1 MNNKQSIMKTE
12 YALSSNETVNIIPI
26 GDFHIGSSQFNQEF
40 YEYMLNTI
48 KKLKNRRIYLM
59 GDLLENASKKVGNSA
74 YTTNMSLDEQKE
86 YLLET
91 ITPFK
96 EDIIGYAI
104 GNHEAR
110 LIKDYDFNIVAD
122 ISRELNI
129 PYYNQHIDSFKINE
143 YTLDIFT
150 RHGKGSSGKRH
161 LSMGKL
167 ERDTEHIVAD
177 IYLDELQRGQGLFL
191 TRKTP
196 TAPIYLVGRADGTAT
211 AKTTLAKGTASKP
224 TWSLLAAPTTTALD
238 LNSSA
243 FKSDTYAKDTIML
256 PTTGAGVKIPIT
268 YENGN
273 WGGPTSVAFK
283 IGDKTYHY
291 TTRTENVTI
300 PAGTGFWFLNKSAEK
315 DVEWTSGGTN

>member
-1 MNNKQSIMKTE
+1 MNHKTLLMKTE

-91 ITPFK
+91 IAPFK

-177 IYLDELQRGQGLFL
+177 IYLEGHNHRCMNWNKLFL
-191 TRKTP
+191 DKTGL
-196 TAPIYLVGRADGTAT
+196 YRRYYG
-211 AKTTLAKGTASKP
+211 
-224 TWSLLAAPTTTALD
+224 
-238 LNSSA
+238 
-243 FKSDTYAKDTIML
+243 Y
-256 PTTGAGVKIPIT
+256 TGA
-268 YENGN
+268 
-273 WGGPTSVAFK
+273 
-283 IGDKTYHY
+283 
-291 TTRTENVTI
+291 
-300 PAGTGFWFLNKSAEK
+300 FLNYDGYPDSMYLPIEPPAFQTISINKNKRVKFNQHFCDECCEK
-315 DVEWTSGGTN
+315 IRFM

>member
-1 MNNKQSIMKTE
+1 MNHKTLPMKTE

-74 YTTNMSLDEQKE
+74 YTTTMTLDEQKE
-86 YLLET
+86 YLLDT
-91 ITPFK
+91 IAPFK

-110 LIKDYDFNIVAD
+110 LIKDYDFN
-122 ISRELNI
+122 
-129 PYYNQHIDSFKINE
+129 NE

-177 IYLDELQRGQGLFL
+177 IYLEGHNHRCMNWNKLFL
-191 TRKTP
+191 DKTGL
-196 TAPIYLVGRADGTAT
+196 YRRYYG
-211 AKTTLAKGTASKP
+211 
-224 TWSLLAAPTTTALD
+224 
-238 LNSSA
+238 
-243 FKSDTYAKDTIML
+243 Y
-256 PTTGAGVKIPIT
+256 TGA
-268 YENGN
+268 
-273 WGGPTSVAFK
+273 
-283 IGDKTYHY
+283 
-291 TTRTENVTI
+291 
-300 PAGTGFWFLNKSAEK
+300 FLNYRGSYAESMYLNIEPPAYQTISINRNK
-315 DVEWTSGGTN
+315 RIKFNQHFCDLETNIKFM